1 MSDSVQ
7 AYWDDQA
14 AGFDAEPDHG
24 LQRAEMREAWAS
36 LLLEYLPSA
45 PADVIDL
52 GCGTGTLSVL
62 LAGAG
67 YRVRGLDLSGA
78 MVSAA
83 TTKAAGAHVSAAFV
97 HGDAAEPPYEPESC
111 DVVLSRHV
119 LWALPD
125 PSAALRQWCNLL
137 RPEGR
142 LLLVEG
148 RWSTGSGLAA
158 DDCERLLREHRSSVT
173 IRHVAGDQL
182 LWGRPIDDERYLA
195 FSPR

>member
-1 MSDSVQ
+1 MSESAR

-24 LQRAEMREAWAS
+24 LLEAATRDAWLA

-83 TTKAAGAHVSAAFV
+83 TTKAAGAHVSAAFAR
-97 HGDAAEPPYEPESC
+97 GDAADPPYEPESC

-125 PSAALRQWCNLL
+125 PSAALRRWCRLL
-137 RPEGR
+137 RQDGR

-148 RWSTGSGLAA
+148 RWSTGSGLAS

-173 IRHVAGDQL
+173 VRHLAGEQV
-182 LWGRPIDDERYLA
+182 LWGRPIGDERYLA
-195 FSPR
+195 FSPP